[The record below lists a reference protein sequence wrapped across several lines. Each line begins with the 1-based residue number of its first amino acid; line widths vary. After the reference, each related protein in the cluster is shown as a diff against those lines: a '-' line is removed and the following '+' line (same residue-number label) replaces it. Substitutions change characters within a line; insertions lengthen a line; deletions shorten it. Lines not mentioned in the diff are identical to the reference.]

1 MAAVPASAG
10 LCLDHIRTDLNGCQQ
25 QTDMPACWSSDEA
38 LLGNSTGHAA
48 PTCPCVLNSETSVVM
63 LGLAPTCCRLAARAS
78 TAAYTRNPDLT
89 CAAHSVSQWHANRQD
104 SYAAAWHV
112 SVCRTGLESA

>member
-1 MAAVPASAG
+1 MAALPASAG
-10 LCLDHIRTDLNGCQQ
+10 LCLDHIRTDLNGMPE
-25 QTDMPACWSSDEA
+25 QTNMSACWSSDEA

-48 PTCPCVLNSETSVVM
+48 RTCPCVLNSETSVVM

-89 CAAHSVSQWHANRQD
+89 CAAHSVLQWHANRQD
-104 SYAAAWHV
+104 SYARACH
-112 SVCRTGLESA
+112 TGLESL